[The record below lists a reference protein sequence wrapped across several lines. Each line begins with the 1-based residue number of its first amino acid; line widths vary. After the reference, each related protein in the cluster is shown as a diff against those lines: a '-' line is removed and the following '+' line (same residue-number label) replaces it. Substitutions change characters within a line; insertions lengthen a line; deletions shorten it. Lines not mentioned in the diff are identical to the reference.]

1 MPVMSRDAAK
11 RMLMAEA
18 PKVPEHVLEMLLDV
32 HEKNP
37 AYFQEQMRE
46 VLRAEKSGGAKAA
59 PRALP
64 AEIPSII
71 VENPIEAQK
80 AAA

>member
-1 MPVMSRDAAK
+1 MSRDAAK

-18 PKVPEHVLEMLLDV
+18 PKVPEHVIEMLLDV

-37 AYFQEQMRE
+37 TYFQEQMRE
-46 VLRAEKSGGAKAA
+46 VLRAEKSGSKVERVI
-59 PRALP
+59 PP
-64 AEIPSII
+64 AVIPFIV
-71 VENPIEAQK
+71 VENSIEALE

>member
-1 MPVMSRDAAK
+1 
-11 RMLMAEA
+11 MLMAEA
-18 PKVPEHVLEMLLDV
+18 PKVPEHIIDLLLDV
-32 HEKNP
+32 HEKDP

-46 VLRAEKSGGAKAA
+46 VLRAEKAGGAKAA

-64 AEIPSII
+64 AEIPSIV
-71 VENPIEAQK
+71 VENPTGAQK

>member
-1 MPVMSRDAAK
+1 MPVMSRDATK
-11 RMLMAEA
+11 RKLMAEA
-18 PKVPEHVLEMLLDV
+18 PKVPEHVIDMLLDV

-46 VLRAEKSGGAKAA
+46 VLRLEKSGGAKAA

-64 AEIPSII
+64 AEIPSIV
-71 VENPIEAQK
+71 VENFTEALE

>member
-1 MPVMSRDAAK
+1 MPALTRESAK

-18 PKVPEHVLEMLLDV
+18 PKVPEHIIDLLLDV
-32 HEKNP
+32 HEKDP

-46 VLRAEKSGGAKAA
+46 VLRAEKAGGAKAA
-59 PRALP
+59 PRTLS
-64 AEIPSII
+64 AEIPSIV
-71 VENPIEAQK
+71 VENPTGAQE

>member
-1 MPVMSRDAAK
+1 MPVISRDAAK

-18 PKVPEHVLEMLLDV
+18 PKVPEHVIEMLLDV

-46 VLRAEKSGGAKAA
+46 VLRAEKSGSKVERMVHLAV
-59 PRALP
+59 
-64 AEIPSII
+64 IPSII
-71 VENPIEAQK
+71 LEFGSP
-80 AAA
+80 

>member
-1 MPVMSRDAAK
+1 VI
-11 RMLMAEA
+11 
-18 PKVPEHVLEMLLDV
+18 EMLLDV

-46 VLRAEKSGGAKAA
+46 LLRAEKSGSKVKHTV
-59 PRALP
+59 LP

-71 VENPIEAQK
+71 VENPTEALE

>member
-1 MPVMSRDAAK
+1 MPAPTRESAK

-18 PKVPEHVLEMLLDV
+18 PKVPEHIIDLLLDV
-32 HEKNP
+32 HEKDP

-46 VLRAEKSGGAKAA
+46 VLRAEKAGGAKAA

-64 AEIPSII
+64 AEIPSIV
-71 VENPIEAQK
+71 VENPTGAQK